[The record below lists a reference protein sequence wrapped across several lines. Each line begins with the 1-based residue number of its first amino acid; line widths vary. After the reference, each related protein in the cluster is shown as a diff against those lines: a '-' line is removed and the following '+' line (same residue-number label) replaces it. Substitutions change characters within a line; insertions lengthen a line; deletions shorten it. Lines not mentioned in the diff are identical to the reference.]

1 MRHKI
6 QVLSILVLGMMIG
19 MAGVAGA
26 QTALPKPGVTGNINV
41 AEEGNWTNGLPSVDK
56 VGTITLSAEVDAYY
70 PAWGTW
76 RDNKSI
82 IIESSDGFGKLKFT
96 KADGVTIGQ
105 YETQF
110 RNEIDVV
117 LNGGT
122 WEPYGD
128 RAGIRLTGE
137 TTKVTVNGGL
147 LDCADEEIE
156 FRNDGATF
164 IQNGGVVRCQK
175 LDSTGTYPNILYAFN
190 GGNLEIG
197 SGGIANNNV
206 RIDFGANND
215 GALLINTGSDYRET
229 LLTHVAEG
237 VFSVAGETVSNFG
250 RFYKVEFDAATG
262 ITTLQLNGPEN
273 PAEAKN
279 ASPENGATNTLLE
292 VTLSWTPGQGAVQ
305 HDVYFG
311 NNYDDVNDADPSA
324 VKGRQ
329 DATTYGPLTLE
340 LSKTYYWRVDEVTAD
355 GTVTKGQ
362 VWFFSPPKALVVD
375 DIESY
380 NDLDTTD
387 PESNRIFETWIDGY
401 GKDENGSTVGYPDPN
416 WVADEHFVETKIVHG
431 GEQSMPFFYDNSGL
445 AKYSEAVANIADLKS
460 GSDWTVG
467 GAKVLDLWYNGD
479 ASNAAEP
486 MYVALSDGTNTAVVV
501 NSDPNAVLNDGWAVW
516 RIILQDFVAANNN
529 LNLANISQIAIGFGD
544 RDSATP
550 GGGSGLVLFDDI
562 AVYGTRCL
570 DEFRPTLAE
579 GNLNGDCIIDQK
591 DIDILMENWLKSG
604 LWP

>member
-1 MRHKI
+1 MKREM
-6 QVLSILVLGMMIG
+6 QVLSILVLVITLTMGGI
-19 MAGVAGA
+19 AGG
-26 QTALPKPGVTGNINV
+26 QTELPKPGVTGNINV

-82 IIESSDGFGKLKFT
+82 IIESVDGHGLLKFT
-96 KADGVTIGQ
+96 KADGVTIGKF
-105 YETQF
+105 ETQF
-110 RNEIDVV
+110 RNNIDIV

-128 RAGIRLTGE
+128 RAGPKLRGTA
-137 TTKVTVNGGL
+137 KVTVNGGL
-147 LDCADEEIE
+147 MDCGPSLEYRADE
-156 FRNDGATF
+156 ATF
-164 IQNGGVVRCQK
+164 IQNGGVVRTNV
-175 LDSTGTYPNILYAFN
+175 LTWIDGAWPNAVYTFN
-190 GGNLEIG
+190 GGTLEIG

-206 RIDFGANND
+206 RIDFAADND

-229 LLTHVAEG
+229 LLTRVANG
-237 VFSVAGETVSNFG
+237 VFSIAGETVSNFG

-262 ITTLQLNGPEN
+262 ITTLQLIGPEN

-279 ASPENGATNTLLE
+279 ASPENGATNTPLE
-292 VTLSWTPGQGAVQ
+292 VTLSWTAGQGAVQ

-311 NNYDDVNDADPSA
+311 NNYDDVNDAAPDT

-329 DATTYGPLTLE
+329 DAANYGPLTLE
-340 LSKTYYWRVDEVTAD
+340 LSKTYYWRIDEVTAD
-355 GTVTKGQ
+355 GTVTKGR

-401 GKDENGSTVGYPDPN
+401 EKDENGSTVGYPDPN

-445 AKYSEAVANIADLKS
+445 AKYSEVVANIADLKS

-486 MYVALSDGTNTAVVV
+486 MYVSLSDGTNTAVVV
-501 NSDPNAVLNDGWAVW
+501 NSDPNAALNDGWTVW

-550 GGGSGLVLFDDI
+550 SGGSGLVFFDDI

-570 DEFRPTLAE
+570 DELRPTLAE

-591 DIDILMENWLKSG
+591 DIDILMENWLESG